1 MREFIKYFEQ
11 MSVFIAAFLLSLVY
25 FLMELECRLPL
36 MIIIV
41 EVAVVGP
48 ELHGDEENG
57 DIMTTWVQKFR
68 KV

>member
-1 MREFIKYFEQ
+1 
-11 MSVFIAAFLLSLVY
+11 
-25 FLMELECRLPL
+25 